1 LYKEEEVDID
11 IPLWLSIM
19 LRFCEEFLLRMIAK
33 RGRYKGIE
41 RILVKGTNWV
51 GDTILSFPAVYA
63 LRQQFP
69 NAHITVLTRSRLA
82 DLWKANP
89 SIDEVL
95 PYDMPSGVRRILG
108 ELQIA
113 RLIKQKTI
121 DLAVI
126 FPRSFS
132 SALMVFVGGVPRRIG
147 YKSEGR
153 GLLLTERI
161 ACTAELLSRHRMYYY
176 LHLIKQLGSYPSP
189 PLPSLALNGTQERWA
204 DTFLSDSGLKGEVL
218 VGLNP
223 GATYGEAKCWPPERF
238 TELGRRLIKDKGA
251 TILIFGSSRP
261 QEKVLNATIARGIS
275 EGCLN
280 LSGKTS
286 LLQLAALLRRCRL
299 LVTNDTGTMHVAAAI
314 GTRVL
319 AIFGPTDPRT
329 TSPLGK
335 GHVVIRREVSCSPCL
350 KRVCPE
356 DHRCMEL
363 ISVADVLEGAEK
375 GLEK

>member
-1 LYKEEEVDID
+1 
-11 IPLWLSIM
+11 M
-19 LRFCEEFLLRMIAK
+19 LRFCEEFLLTMITK
-33 RGRYKGIE
+33 RRRYKGIK

-51 GDTILSFPAVYA
+51 GDTIISFPAVSA
-63 LRQQFP
+63 LRQQLP
-69 NAHITVLTRSRLA
+69 KARISVLTRSRLA
-82 DLWKANP
+82 ELWKANP
-89 SIDEVL
+89 DIDEVL
-95 PYDMPSGVRRILG
+95 TYDMPGGAGRIFG

-113 RLIKQKTI
+113 RLIKQKEI

-132 SALMVFVGGVPRRIG
+132 SALMVFLGGVPRRIG
-147 YKSEGR
+147 YKGEGR

-176 LHLIKQLGSYPSP
+176 LQLIEPLGSYPSP
-189 PLPSLALNGTQERWA
+189 PLPSLSLNGAQERWA
-204 DTFLSDSGLKGEVL
+204 DTFLSQSGLKGKML

-238 TELGRRLIKDKGA
+238 AALGRRLIKDSGA
-251 TILIFGSSRP
+251 SILIFGSSRP
-261 QEKVLNATIARGIS
+261 QEKALNAVIAEGIG
-275 EGCLN
+275 EDCLN
-280 LSGKTS
+280 LSGETS
-286 LLQLAALLRRCRL
+286 LWQLAALLRRCRL
-299 LVTNDTGTMHVAAAI
+299 LVTNDTGTMHVAAAV
-314 GTRVL
+314 GTRVV

-335 GHVVIRREVSCSPCL
+335 GHVIIRREVPCSPCL

-363 ISVADVLEGAEK
+363 ISVTNVLEAVQK

>member
-1 LYKEEEVDID
+1 
-11 IPLWLSIM
+11 
-19 LRFCEEFLLRMIAK
+19 MIAK
-33 RGRYKGIE
+33 RRRYRGIK

-51 GDTILSFPAVYA
+51 GDTIISFPAVSA
-63 LRQQFP
+63 LRHLYP
-69 NAHITVLTRSRLA
+69 EARIYVLVRSNLA

-89 SIDEVL
+89 DIDEVI
-95 PYDMPSGVRRILG
+95 PYDMPSGAGRIFG

-113 RLIKQKTI
+113 RLIRQKEI

-132 SALMVFVGGVPRRIG
+132 SALMVFLGGVSRRIG

-161 ACTAELLSRHRMYYY
+161 ACTAELLHKHRMYYY
-176 LHLIKQLGSYPSP
+176 LHLIERLGSYPSP
-189 PLPSLALNGTQERWA
+189 PLPSLALNGTQARWA
-204 DTFLSDSGLKGEVL
+204 DTFLSRNGLKGKVL

-238 TELGRRLIKDKGA
+238 AELGRRLIKDYGA
-251 TILIFGSSRP
+251 SILIFGSSRP
-261 QEKVLNATIARGIS
+261 QEKALNAAIADGIG

-280 LSGKTS
+280 LSGGTS
-286 LLQLAALLRRCRL
+286 LWQLAALLRRCRL
-299 LVTNDTGTMHVAAAI
+299 LVTNDTGTMHVAAAV
-314 GTRVL
+314 GTRVV
-319 AIFGPTDPRT
+319 AIVGPTDPRT
-329 TSPLGK
+329 TSPLGE
-335 GHVVIRREVSCSPCL
+335 GHIVMRREVSCSPCL

-363 ISVADVLEGAEK
+363 ISVANVLAAAQK

>member
-1 LYKEEEVDID
+1 MFEEEVDID

-19 LRFCEEFLLRMIAK
+19 LRSCEEFLMTMRAK
-33 RGRYKGIE
+33 KERYKDIE

-51 GDTILSFPAVYA
+51 GDTIISFPAVNA
-63 LRQQFP
+63 LRRHFP
-69 NAHITVLTRSRLA
+69 KARISVLTKSRLA
-82 DLWKANP
+82 ELWKANP
-89 SIDEVL
+89 SVDEVI
-95 PYDMPSGVRRILG
+95 PYDMPSGAGRILG

-113 RLIKQKTI
+113 RLIKQKAI

-132 SALMVFVGGVPRRIG
+132 SALMVFLGGVPRRIG
-147 YKSEGR
+147 YKAEGR

-161 ACTAELLSRHRMYYY
+161 DCAVELLRKHRMYYY
-176 LHLIKQLGSYPSP
+176 LHLIEPLGNYPSP
-189 PLPSLALNGTQERWA
+189 PLFPSLSLNGTQEMWA
-204 DTFLSDSGLKGEVL
+204 EAFLSRHRLKGRL
-218 VGLNP
+218 LIGLNP

-238 TELGRRLIKDKGA
+238 AELGRRLIQDNRA
-251 TILIFGSSRP
+251 SILIFGSSRP
-261 QEKVLNATIARGIS
+261 QEKALNAAIAGGIG

-280 LSGKTS
+280 LSGETS
-286 LLQLAALLRRCRL
+286 LLQLAALLRHCRL
-299 LVTNDTGTMHVAAAI
+299 LVTNDTGTMHVAAAV
-314 GTRVL
+314 GTRVI

-329 TSPLGK
+329 TSPLGE
-335 GHVVIRREVSCSPCL
+335 GHVVIRKEVPCSPCL

-363 ISVADVLEGAEK
+363 ISVANVFKAAQE

>member
-1 LYKEEEVDID
+1 
-11 IPLWLSIM
+11 M
-19 LRFCEEFLLRMIAK
+19 TTK
-33 RGRYKGIE
+33 RRRYKGIK

-51 GDTILSFPAVYA
+51 GDTIISFPAVSA
-63 LRQQFP
+63 LRQQLP
-69 NAHITVLTRSRLA
+69 KARISVLTRSRLA
-82 DLWKANP
+82 ELWKANP
-89 SIDEVL
+89 DIDEVL
-95 PYDMPSGVRRILG
+95 TYDMPGGARRIFG

-113 RLIKQKTI
+113 RLIRQKEI

-132 SALMVFVGGVPRRIG
+132 SALMVFLGGVPQRIG

-161 ACTAELLSRHRMYYY
+161 ACTAELLRRHRMYYY
-176 LHLIKQLGSYPSP
+176 LHLIEQLGSYPAP
-189 PLPSLALNGTQERWA
+189 PLPSLSLNGTQERWA
-204 DTFLSDSGLKGEVL
+204 DTFLSRNGLKGKVL
-218 VGLNP
+218 IGLNP
-223 GATYGEAKCWPPERF
+223 GATYGQAKCWPPERF
-238 TELGRRLIKDKGA
+238 AELGRRFIKDHGA
-251 TILIFGSSRP
+251 SILIFGSSRP
-261 QEKVLNATIARGIS
+261 QEKALNASIAEGIG

-280 LSGKTS
+280 LSGETS
-286 LLQLAALLRRCRL
+286 LMQLAALLRRCRL
-299 LVTNDTGTMHVAAAI
+299 LVTNDTGTMHVAAAV
-314 GTRVL
+314 GTRVV

-335 GHVVIRREVSCSPCL
+335 GHVVIRREVPCSPCL

-363 ISVADVLEGAEK
+363 ISVANVLEAAQK

>member
-1 LYKEEEVDID
+1 
-11 IPLWLSIM
+11 M
-19 LRFCEEFLLRMIAK
+19 LQSCEEFLMTMRAQK
-33 RGRYKGIE
+33 ERYKGIE

-51 GDTILSFPAVYA
+51 GDTIISFPAVSA
-63 LRQQFP
+63 LRHLYP
-69 NAHITVLTRSRLA
+69 KARIHVLVRANLAELWRAH
-82 DLWKANP
+82 P
-89 SIDEVL
+89 SVDEVI
-95 PYDMPSGVRRILG
+95 PYDMPSGAGRIFG

-113 RLIKQKTI
+113 RLIQEKAI

-132 SALMVFVGGVPRRIG
+132 SALMVFLGGVPQRIG
-147 YKSEGR
+147 YKGEGR

-161 ACTAELLSRHRMYYY
+161 ACNSELLRRHRMYYY
-176 LHLIKQLGSYPSP
+176 LHLIEQLGRYPFP
-189 PLPSLALNGTQERWA
+189 PLPSISLNGTQAKWA
-204 DTFLSDSGLKGEVL
+204 DTFLSQSGLQGKVL

-238 TELGRRLIKDKGA
+238 AELGRRLIKDQGA
-251 TILIFGSSRP
+251 AILIFGSSRAH
-261 QEKVLNATIARGIS
+261 EGELNVGIAEGIG

-280 LSGKTS
+280 LTGETS
-286 LLQLAALLRRCRL
+286 LWQLAALLRHCRL
-299 LVTNDTGTMHVAAAI
+299 LVSNDTGTMHVAAAV
-314 GTRVL
+314 GTRVV
-319 AIFGPTDPRT
+319 AIFGATDPRT
-329 TSPLGK
+329 TSPLGE

-363 ISVADVLEGAEK
+363 IRVTNVLEAVQK